1 MKKHLVKFI
10 RNEDGAEL
18 IEWAIVIAIA
28 AVIAVP
34 VMILAGTAKTKVEQA
49 NTLIGG
55 LDPTTGTTT
64 TGGSGATGGSGTT
77 GTTGGGVGGTT

>member
-1 MKKHLVKFI
+1 MKKHLIKFI

-34 VMILAGTAKTKVEQA
+34 VMLLAGTAKGKVEQA
-49 NTLIGG
+49 NELIGG
-55 LDPTTGTTT
+55 LDPTTGTVT
-64 TGGSGATGGSGTT
+64 TGGTSGATGTGGTST
-77 GTTGGGVGGTT
+77 GGVGGTTG